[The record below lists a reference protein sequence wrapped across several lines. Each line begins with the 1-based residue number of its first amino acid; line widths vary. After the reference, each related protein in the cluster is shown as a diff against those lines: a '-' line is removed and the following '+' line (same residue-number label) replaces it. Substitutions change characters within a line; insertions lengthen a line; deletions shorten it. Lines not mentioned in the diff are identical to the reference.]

1 MAQLSGQEIPR
12 QGILGTG
19 FFDYAPYI
27 KELFKRHHLSETHLS
42 GNYEPQGIYWAR
54 FYHAFL
60 YSLERVFDPKN
71 HHFMLRG
78 LYSQE
83 LTLSKDPTPVNVSIT
98 KRSNLFSFLHA
109 MLLLIGAHDIYNFYK
124 THPNHRL
131 VAWGMI
137 IGYGLFGG
145 WLASIVMNL
154 IKLVTEFPL
163 KFSAELFGIIKDF
176 MFPIPRLYEKPS
188 SNAHKGNASPEW
200 YQYIDWIRMCLL
212 ICTLGFSYFI
222 PGLLQVALE
231 AAYLLVR
238 MVTSPIESAH
248 AGFNSGYSPWA
259 SKFLGILSIVGSITL
274 WTGLILVVAGPALA
288 YLAPQLGISLASL
301 SHAPGF
307 FTAFSSPVMHF
318 LTAHLG
324 FAATPNLIGA
334 VTLTTNVLAFLGLN
348 ELTRGIHALINAY
361 LPKGNS
367 LTHTTSN
374 DDANSLLPRESM
386 GLQHS

>member
-1 MAQLSGQEIPR
+1 
-12 QGILGTG
+12 
-19 FFDYAPYI
+19 
-27 KELFKRHHLSETHLS
+27 
-42 GNYEPQGIYWAR
+42 
-54 FYHAFL
+54 
-60 YSLERVFDPKN
+60 
-71 HHFMLRG
+71 MLRG
-78 LYSQE
+78 LYSKNQDF
-83 LTLSKDPTPVNVSIT
+83 SKNPNPVNVSIT
-98 KRSNLFSFLHA
+98 KKSDLFSFWHA

-188 SNAHKGNASPEW
+188 SNAHKIQQRREGNSSPNW
-200 YQYIDWIRMCLL
+200 YRYIDWTRMGLL
-212 ICTLGFSYFI
+212 ICTLGFSYFV